1 MNNVLKISA
10 AVAFAAF
17 ATTASAECTEESMQA
32 KAMEISNGLQAL
44 AATNPE
50 LLMEISTDLQTTM
63 AAAAGAENMD
73 AICAFLDETTAKM
86 AE

>member
-17 ATTASAECTEESMQA
+17 ATTASAECTEESMKA

-63 AAAAGAENMD
+63 AASAGAENMD